1 MQNEMKSYVESMKDS
16 MLMPKSN
23 NPYQQNYGNQVYDS
37 LQLPIPQDNLQ
48 QIAMIGNVFYNM
60 LNMLGD

>member
-1 MQNEMKSYVESMKDS
+1 MKSYVESMKDS
-16 MLMPKSN
+16 MLRPKSS
-23 NPYQQNYGNQVYDS
+23 NPYQQNYGNQLYDTMQQP
-37 LQLPIPQDNLQ
+37 LPQDNLQ